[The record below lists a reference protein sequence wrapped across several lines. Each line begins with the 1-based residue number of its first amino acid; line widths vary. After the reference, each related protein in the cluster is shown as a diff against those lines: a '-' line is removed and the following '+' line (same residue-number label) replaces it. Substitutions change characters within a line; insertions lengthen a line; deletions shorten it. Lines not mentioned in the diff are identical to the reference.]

1 MHSPVDP
8 EYDALLTVTLGKTVS
23 LRRRTNAVSF
33 AGQSPAA
40 GTAAGDQGR
49 IRSVEVLV
57 LYLILLFLYPN
68 VMFVLTGLFIMIL
81 ASAF

>member
-1 MHSPVDP
+1 M
-8 EYDALLTVTLGKTVS
+8 
-23 LRRRTNAVSF
+23 
-33 AGQSPAA
+33 QPAA
-40 GTAAGDQGR
+40 GAAAGELEGT
-49 IRSVEVLV
+49 RSVEALV

>member
-1 MHSPVDP
+1 M
-8 EYDALLTVTLGKTVS
+8 VTLGRTVS
-23 LRRRTNAVSF
+23 LRRKTNAVSF
-33 AGQSPAA
+33 AMQPAA
-40 GTAAGDQGR
+40 GAAAGELEGTPG
-49 IRSVEVLV
+49 VEALV